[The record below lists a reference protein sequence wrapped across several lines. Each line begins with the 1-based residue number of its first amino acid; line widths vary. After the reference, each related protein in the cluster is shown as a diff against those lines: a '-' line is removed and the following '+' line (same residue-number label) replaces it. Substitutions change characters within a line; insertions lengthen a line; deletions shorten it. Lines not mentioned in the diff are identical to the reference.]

1 MGSIYYFSGTGNSYM
16 LAKQLA
22 AALDADVRSMTQYL
36 RQPEE
41 IEAELVGF
49 VAPVYCLNL
58 PPVVERFLTT
68 VRIKNNPYLFY
79 VADPGAMTGGSLNR
93 AKKILAGR
101 GLKLAAAFT
110 VPLPDNSIVFPSPA
124 NLKKDMLDRLPERLS
139 TIVYDVQARRENTG
153 SLGSGEVMELVNK
166 AGWVVME
173 NALTVKHRKLDAAKC
188 IGCGTC
194 AAVCPADCIT
204 MQDGKPIF
212 GPGCYSC
219 FACTHWCP
227 QNAISMGFLKPGH
240 SSRYTYPG
248 LTAAELAAANKK

>member
-1 MGSIYYFSGTGNSYM
+1 
-16 LAKQLA
+16 
-22 AALDADVRSMTQYL
+22 
-36 RQPEE
+36 
-41 IEAELVGF
+41 
-49 VAPVYCLNL
+49 
-58 PPVVERFLTT
+58 
-68 VRIKNNPYLFY
+68 
-79 VADPGAMTGGSLNR
+79 
-93 AKKILAGR
+93 
-101 GLKLAAAFT
+101 
-110 VPLPDNSIVFPSPA
+110 
-124 NLKKDMLDRLPERLS
+124 
-139 TIVYDVQARRENTG
+139 
-153 SLGSGEVMELVNK
+153 MELVNK

-204 MQDGKPIF
+204 MQDGKPVF